1 MLTEVTAD
9 KTKRTKNM
17 QPRYALLYRLSHN
30 SPVFK
35 YVRCNTI
42 KPALME
48 LTELELDQ
56 IKNDD
61 FSSLKDLGI
70 PKILEPMLAGIAYG
84 ASLTEAPDEDSLNL
98 ISDDVMVLEFQS
110 GSTTPCGIKTLDKY

>member
-30 SPVFK
+30 SNVFK
-35 YVRCNTI
+35 YVRCHAE
-42 KPALME
+42 KPALIL
-48 LTELELDQ
+48 LTELELNQ

-61 FSSLKDLGI
+61 FWSLKDLGI
-70 PKILEPMLAGIAYG
+70 PKILEPMLTGMAYG

-110 GSTTPCGIKTLDKY
+110 GSKTPCGMKTLDKY